1 MSVAQTTFAEIYSHN
16 AADAAKVIPFDPKW
30 NNGTGYL
37 DGAVAEPVESGKIKV
52 AETSN
57 ARRVV
62 LIGTEIGTIVM
73 FERFSAKEDGERS
86 HIIVANTPRALAGLA
101 ECALSSETIDLLAGN
116 YTRNFGEIIAAI
128 RAA

>member
-1 MSVAQTTFAEIYSHN
+1 MSVAQQAFAAIYNHH
-16 AADAAKVIPFDPKW
+16 AADAANVIPFSVEW

-37 DGAVAEPVESGKIKV
+37 NRAVCEPVESGKIKV
-52 AETSN
+52 AETNN
-57 ARRVV
+57 ARRVI
-62 LIGTEIGTIVM
+62 LIGTEIGTIVL

-86 HIIVANTPRALAGLA
+86 HVIVANTPRALTGLA
-101 ECALSSETIDLLAGN
+101 EGALSAETIDLLAGN